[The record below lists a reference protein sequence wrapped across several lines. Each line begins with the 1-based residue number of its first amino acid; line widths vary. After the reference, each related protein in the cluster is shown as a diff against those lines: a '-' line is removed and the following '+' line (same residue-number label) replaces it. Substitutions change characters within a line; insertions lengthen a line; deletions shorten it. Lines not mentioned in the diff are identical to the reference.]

1 VESLNTVDQNADNII
16 SDMQATADQFLGEM
30 DDIIDNVFEK
40 LNKDPEKFKIL
51 IAALRN
57 ARLQS
62 TLESS
67 KIILDQTFLD
77 GIKLDPMNFDKLQV
91 KLPD

>member
-1 VESLNTVDQNADNII
+1 VESLNTIDQNADSII

-30 DDIIDNVFEK
+30 DNIIDNVFEK

-62 TLESS
+62 TLESA
-67 KIILDQTFLD
+67 KVTFDKTLLDS
-77 GIKLDPMNFDKLQV
+77 IKLDPIDFDKLQV